1 MDIVAKTLYSPI
13 RMTERR
19 RQVKLVS
26 SAVVIAML
34 LQPLIAQDSEK
45 YEIKIIRGANLVNSV
60 KRRVATEPI
69 VEVQDR
75 NKKPVGGVILTF
87 TLPQTGPGGTFTAS
101 GSNIA
106 TVTTDASGRATM
118 PAFQSNGQAGSYN
131 VTVSGSVGGETFSTV
146 IPVTSAPA
154 AFAHATALKVT
165 IFAAVAAGVAT
176 GLAVSRSGSSKT
188 TITPGT
194 PSIGPAR

>member
-19 RQVKLVS
+19 QQIKLVS

-34 LQPLIAQDSEK
+34 FQPLIAQDAEK

-106 TVTTDASGRATM
+106 TVTTDATGRATM
-118 PAFQSNGQAGSYN
+118 PPFQSNGQHNLLSLGLS
-131 VTVSGSVGGETFSTV
+131 
-146 IPVTSAPA
+146 PL
-154 AFAHATALKVT
+154 TAIHHPEEVRFDPT
-165 IFAAVAAGVAT
+165 H
-176 GLAVSRSGSSKT
+176 
-188 TITPGT
+188 P
-194 PSIGPAR
+194 